1 MSDTKKNKPTEGQ
14 TPAESTNTPAA
25 DPNTEAGKIIAEAKE
40 RAAEIV
46 AAAEAEA
53 KKKAEAEA
61 KKKAETEAKKL
72 ASTKAD
78 PMEEL
83 VDYTAPLLPN
93 LRKRDILVAVNG
105 ETLRIKRG
113 VPVKIK
119 RKFYEVLQN
128 AAAQEFAALETRQEI
143 QKQGEKAL
151 ASM

>member
-14 TPAESTNTPAA
+14 TPAESTNTPAV
-25 DPNTEAGKIIAEAKE
+25 DPNTEAAKIIAEAEE

-61 KKKAETEAKKL
+61 KKL
-72 ASTKAD
+72 ASTKTD

>member
-1 MSDTKKNKPTEGQ
+1 MSDTKKKK
-14 TPAESTNTPAA
+14 PAEGEAPEVPTPGPTASAEEVAA
-25 DPNTEAGKIIAEAKE
+25 GIIAEAEE
-40 RAAEIV
+40 RAAKIV

-53 KKKAEAEA
+53 KAVKAEAAAEA
-61 KKKAETEAKKL
+61 EMQPTPPKV
-72 ASTKAD
+72 D

-93 LRKRDILVAVNG
+93 LKKRDILVGVNG

-119 RKFYEVLQN
+119 RKFFNALQN
-128 AAAQEFAALETRQEI
+128 AAQQEFAAMETRQEI
-143 QKQGEKAL
+143 QKQGEKPL